1 MNSIADD
8 NKISCFHKQLIA
20 VIAINIIP
28 LFIMSG
34 LLYSNFIADYKAS
47 LIESMDS
54 EIALLEATSRS
65 ALLFNDK
72 QAAVVLLSS
81 LDKHKSTRYAQI
93 YDTNKHIFAEYKRP
107 GEIVDLTL
115 EQLTNE
121 LVIRDSS
128 IYLSKQIAMGG
139 EELGVIVISANLND
153 LTNEQ
158 KRYFL
163 IIGLAL
169 IGSVLFTYLLNWKLQ
184 KRLSSPIS
192 ELINLVGYV
201 AKNEKYHKRL
211 KNFRDDEIGDLI
223 LGVNTMLDTIETH
236 EMLLYNRAHYDELT
250 QLPNRHLLM
259 ERLSHAIKVAKRN
272 NTEIALLFLDLDR
285 FKIINDSLGHRI
297 GDELLLQVAAKLV
310 KVLRASDS
318 ISRWGGDEFVML
330 LEDVNKKEDIDAIV
344 EKIIMELAE
353 PTIVSG
359 HRLHVSSSV
368 GIARYPQDGENCQS
382 LLKHADISMY
392 HAKGQ
397 GIGKSCYFDSS
408 MLNKSVQRLSMEM
421 SVHRAFEGNDFFL
434 MYQPQIS
441 SESGRLVGF
450 EALIRWKLN
459 GQFVPPSE
467 FLPIIEDV
475 GLMHQLCLWVV
486 DEACKQ
492 NMRWQKS
499 GYTAVKIAINLP
511 PSFILQPECLPDI
524 SSILKNTGLA
534 PEYLEIELTENTF
547 LGSKLIAG
555 PILKSLKK
563 LGIHIAIDDF
573 GTGYSCMSYL
583 QNLPIGT
590 LKIDGSFI
598 KGLGEGQAS
607 EGIVQSII
615 TLGKS
620 LNMEIVAECVETEKQ
635 LLILKKMKCDII
647 QGFLYSEALTAN
659 DAIKFLRNH
668 QEIIHFKESG

>member
-1 MNSIADD
+1 MSTITAD
-8 NKISCFHKQLIA
+8 NKISFFHKQLIA

-34 LLYSNFIADYKAS
+34 LLYSNFIADYKAN

-72 QAAVVLLSS
+72 QAAKVLLST

-93 YDTNKHIFAEYKRP
+93 YDTNKHIFAEYKRS
-107 GEIVDLTL
+107 GEVVDLTL

-121 LVIRDSS
+121 LIIRDRS
-128 IYLSKQIAMGG
+128 IYLSKQITMGD
-139 EELGVIVISANLND
+139 ENLGLIVISANLND
-153 LTNEQ
+153 LTVKE

-169 IGSVLFTYLLNWKLQ
+169 IGSVLFAYLLNWKLQ
-184 KRLSSPIS
+184 KRLTSPIS

-211 KNFRDDEIGDLI
+211 KSVRDDEIGDLI

-310 KVLRASDS
+310 KVLRTSDS

-330 LEDVNKKEDIDAIV
+330 LEDVNKKEDIDTIV

-368 GIARYPQDGENCQS
+368 GIARYPQDGESCQS

-392 HAKGQ
+392 HAKEQ
-397 GIGKSCYFDSS
+397 GIGKSCYFDAS

-421 SVHRAFEGNDFFL
+421 SVHKAFEENDFFL
-434 MYQPQIS
+434 VYQPQIS

-459 GQFVPPSE
+459 GQFIPPNE

-475 GLMHQLCLWVV
+475 GLMHQLCLWVI

-492 NMRWQKS
+492 SMRWQKA
-499 GYTAVKIAINLP
+499 GYTAVKLAINLP
-511 PSFILQPECLPDI
+511 SSFILQPECLQDI
-524 SSILKNTGLA
+524 SSTLEDTGLA
-534 PEYLEIELTENTF
+534 PEYLEIEVTENTF

-563 LGIHIAIDDF
+563 LGVHIAIDDF

-598 KGLGEGQAS
+598 KGLGKGQAS

-635 LLILKKMKCDII
+635 LLILKKMNCDII

-659 DAIKFLRNH
+659 DAIKFLRKH